1 MLNTT
6 DAAAWA
12 ANKLLDRA
20 GDAADHAV
28 GAYGGAQ
35 RLAICG
41 RDLLLDGVPH
51 TLSVQDYPVDA
62 DDDWRADADAAYEAA
77 RERWAADGDDD
88 QVRAAARSV
97 VASQQADRWAERA
110 TPEELRRYRR
120 MASGVAVGARS

>member
-1 MLNTT
+1 MDATT
-6 DAAAWA
+6 WAADLLIARAAA
-12 ANKLLDRA
+12 
-20 GDAADHAV
+20 AADHTAST
-28 GAYGGAQ
+28 YGGTQ
-35 RLAICG
+35 RLGIHG
-41 RDLLLDGVPH
+41 RALLVDDVPRS
-51 TLSVQDYPVDA
+51 LSVRDYPVDA